1 MNRIAGFL
9 NLSNLR
15 GAATQPQTATVAR
28 ETPPANVPNESVQ
41 LGPAPSSPG
50 TTLGVIQMTPLNLA
64 GHGQQTGVD
73 AMPPE
78 GKVASL
84 MTSTPGPEPL
94 TPERAGALKHELRVL
109 GELGYLQCGHPDF
122 PKTADH
128 EAAFKLMEKGQPVF
142 WRDTPNSLPV
152 HFTSWDHM
160 QQTARE
166 ARQRTLR

>member
-1 MNRIAGFL
+1 MNRIVGFL
-9 NLSNLR
+9 NLNNLR
-15 GAATQPQTATVAR
+15 GATAVQPQTAVGSSEAPPAAGQN
-28 ETPPANVPNESVQ
+28 ESLELGSSPAPTPP
-41 LGPAPSSPG
+41 LPA
-50 TTLGVIQMTPLNLA
+50 VRMTPLNLT
-64 GHGQQTGVD
+64 GQGQQTGLD

-78 GKVASL
+78 GKVAHL

-128 EAAFKLMEKGQPVF
+128 EVAFQLMEKGHPVF

-152 HFTSWDHM
+152 QFTSWQHM
-160 QQTARE
+160 EQTAQE